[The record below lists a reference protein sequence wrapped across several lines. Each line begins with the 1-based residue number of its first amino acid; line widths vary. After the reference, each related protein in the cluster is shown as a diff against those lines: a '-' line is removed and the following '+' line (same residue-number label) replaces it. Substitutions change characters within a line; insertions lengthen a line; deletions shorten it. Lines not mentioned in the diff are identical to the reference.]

1 MVQTIEQLETA
12 LTALNAQRSVIGD
25 EIVDLMIVPL
35 QQQLQAMRQP
45 ATDPMGERKLVTI
58 VFADISGFTAMSEA
72 LDPEQVRRTMND
84 CFDAIVPCIKRYG
97 GTVDKFIG
105 DAVMALFGAP
115 IAQENHA
122 ESAARA
128 SLEMLNAIH
137 QFNKAQATS
146 LGIHIG
152 INTGLVVAGGIGSQ
166 GQQQYSVMGDAVNL
180 AARLEDASDS
190 GEILIGAA
198 TYRLIAPLFDVET
211 RSPITLK
218 GKSEPVPNYRL
229 IAATATPGALR
240 GLPGPRSHLVG
251 RSHEQL
257 RLQGAIA
264 ALREGAGRGARFA
277 ILGDAGIGKS
287 RLIAEFRQTNCATVV
302 WTEGRA
308 LSYNMQ
314 TSFFLARQLLLGF
327 IGLHGNAKLD
337 EIDEALRA
345 SVTAHLDGEN
355 ASTVY
360 LMLARL
366 LNIPAALVAP
376 SFEGVTPQGVRSQM
390 LNAFRAY
397 VRIRARNNPL
407 VMVWE
412 DLHWA
417 DPSSL
422 ALLDMLMTLTDEVP
436 LLIILALREDESE
449 ALNVVN
455 AAIARYGEG
464 LDVLRLA
471 PLSPLD
477 SAKLVENLLKVDL
490 VPDAILQL
498 ILEKAEGNAFFIEE
512 IIQSLIDAG
521 MIIFDSGH
529 TTITTLIG
537 TQRAVDIPHTLQGV
551 VAARIDRLPAIDK
564 QTLQMAAVIGRLFE
578 RPVLS
583 HLYKLEIASGNPLD
597 ALLLRLLEHGFIH
610 QGDQFAY
617 IFKHAVTH
625 EVAYSTLLI
634 EHRKRLHRVTAEA
647 MGILFP
653 QNQGELAPTLAYH
666 YKNADMPDEAIPH
679 LLFAA
684 ERAKITYAN
693 TEAIS
698 FYRTALEQIERVNL
712 STRKPRLDLLV
723 ATYEN
728 LGSLLGLTGQ
738 REEAR
743 SMFQLG
749 LDVLGDH
756 EPITRARLN
765 RLMANTWVLNRHK
778 GEAEHYLNAAQ
789 KALGEESLDNQT
801 EWWHEFIDIGL
812 ERLWFMYWL
821 FQEEHVMLELVVRLE
836 PSVTRHGTPTQR
848 SKYYRSRALY
858 ELSRCGWYHPDERAV
873 QFADQ
878 AVLAAKQGATMF
890 DLCFAMFGSAFVHL
904 WRDEFDT
911 ALAQFLSMLPLA
923 EKCGDA
929 ERLVLGVN
937 YIALTYRR
945 LHRVEET
952 QTFAERTLTL
962 AAAANMP
969 TYVGMAKGNL
979 AWVYLQRGEFLL
991 AETTARAGLSLLA
1004 PPIPVSWA
1012 TTLPL
1017 VAALHRRGEIA
1028 ETADLLEKTLTGMQ
1042 RLAPS
1047 VEAAIKAVISNKNAQ
1062 DPTSNH
1068 ACVAD
1073 VLTVAQQH
1081 NYL

>member
-1 MVQTIEQLETA
+1 MQTIEQLETA

-25 EIVDLMIVPL
+25 EIVDLMIAPL
-35 QQQLQAMRQP
+35 QQQLQALRQP
-45 ATDPMGERKLVTI
+45 VPGPMGERKLVTI

-84 CFDAIVPCIKRYG
+84 CFDALVPCIQRYG

-115 IAQENHA
+115 VAQENHA

-128 SLEMLNAIH
+128 GLEMLNVML
-137 QFNKAQATS
+137 QFNQAQATS

-152 INTGLVVAGGIGSQ
+152 INTGLVIAGGIGSQ
-166 GQQQYSVMGDAVNL
+166 DQQQYSVMGDAVNL
-180 AARLEDASDS
+180 AARLEDASES

-229 IAATATPGALR
+229 IAATATPGAQR
-240 GLPGPRSHLVG
+240 GLPGLRSRLVG

-257 RLQGAIA
+257 RLQGAIV
-264 ALREGAGRGARFA
+264 ALREGNGRGTRFA

-287 RLIAEFRQTNCATVV
+287 RLIAELRQSNHETVV
-302 WTEGRA
+302 WAEGRA
-308 LSYNMQ
+308 LSYTIQ
-314 TSFFLARQLLLGF
+314 TSFFMARQLLLGL
-327 IGLHGNAKLD
+327 IGMRGNAELD
-337 EIDEALRA
+337 EIDMALRA
-345 SVTAHLDGEN
+345 SVDANIDGDN

-360 LMLARL
+360 MMLARL
-366 LNIPAALVAP
+366 LNLPSAQAAPV
-376 SFEGVTPQGVRSQM
+376 FEGVTPQGVRSQM
-390 LNAFRAY
+390 LNAFIAY
-397 VRIRARNNPL
+397 VRVRARNNPL

-422 ALLDMLMTLTDEVP
+422 ALLDLLLALTDEVP
-436 LLIILALREDESE
+436 LLVILALRGDESH
-449 ALNVVN
+449 ALNVIN
-455 AAIARYGEG
+455 AAITRYGESFA
-464 LDVLRLA
+464 VVRLA
-471 PLSPLD
+471 PLSPPD
-477 SAKLVENLLKVDL
+477 SAQLIDNLLKVDL
-490 VPDAILQL
+490 LPGAIRQL
-498 ILEKAEGNAFFIEE
+498 VLDKAEGNAFFIEE
-512 IIQSLIDAG
+512 IIRSLIDAG
-521 MIIFDSGH
+521 MIIFDGDH
-529 TTITTLIG
+529 TQITALIG
-537 TQRAVDIPHTLQGV
+537 TLRAVDIPHTLQGV
-551 VAARIDRLPAIDK
+551 VAARIDRLPRLDK

-583 HLYKLEIASGNPLD
+583 HLYKQEIANGNQLD
-597 ALLLRLLEHGFIH
+597 ALLLRLLEHEFIH
-610 QGDQFAY
+610 QGDEYAY
-617 IFKHAVTH
+617 IFKHAATH

-647 MGILFP
+647 VETLFP
-653 QNQGELAPTLAYH
+653 YNLDELAPTLAYH
-666 YKNADMPDEAIPH
+666 YKNADMPGKALPH
-679 LLFAA
+679 LLNAA
-684 ERAKITYAN
+684 ERAKISYAN

-698 FYRTALEQIERVNL
+698 FYRSALEQIEHANL
-712 STRKPRLDLLV
+712 STCETRLDALI
-723 ATYEN
+723 ATCEN

-738 REEAR
+738 RDEAR
-743 SMFQLG
+743 LMFQRG
-749 LDVLGDH
+749 LDALGER

-765 RLMANTWVLNRHK
+765 RLIANAWILNRHK
-778 GEAEHYLNAAQ
+778 GEAEHFLDAAQ
-789 KALGEESLDNQT
+789 RALGEESIDNQIA
-801 EWWHEFIDIGL
+801 WWHEFIDIGL

-821 FQEEHVMLELVVRLE
+821 FQEEHLMLELVVRLE

-858 ELSRCGWYHPDERAV
+858 ELSRCGWYHPDEQTV

-878 AVLAAKQGATMF
+878 AVLAAKQGATLV

-904 WRDEFDT
+904 WRDELDT
-911 ALAQFLSMLPLA
+911 ALSQFLAMLPLA

-945 LHRVEET
+945 LHRADET
-952 QTFAERTLTL
+952 QTYAERTLTL
-962 AAAANMP
+962 ATGANMP

-979 AWVYLQRGEFLL
+979 AWVHLQRGEFLL

-1004 PPIPVSWA
+1004 PPFPVSWA

-1017 VAALHRRGEIA
+1017 VAALYRRGETA
-1028 ETADLLEKTLTGMQ
+1028 ETADLLEKTLTGLQ
-1042 RLAPS
+1042 RLAPP
-1047 VEAAIKAVISNKNAQ
+1047 VEAAIKAVIASKNAQ
-1062 DPTSNH
+1062 DATSIH
-1068 ACVAD
+1068 ACVGD
-1073 VLTVAQQH
+1073 VLTVAEQH